1 MIAALIGDIWP
12 YVIAA
17 IGAGAGLFG
26 IYAKGRSDAK
36 AKVRNEALKAD
47 AKATERMNDAPTL
60 RNASDTDRV
69 EWLRGFAD
77 RNRRD

>member
-1 MIAALIGDIWP
+1 MIAALFSDFLP
-12 YVIAA
+12 YIIAA
-17 IGAGAGLFG
+17 GAALAGIIGVYF
-26 IYAKGRSDAK
+26 KGRGDAK
-36 AKVRNEALKAD
+36 AKAQNAALKAD

-69 EWLRGFAD
+69 KWLRKFAD